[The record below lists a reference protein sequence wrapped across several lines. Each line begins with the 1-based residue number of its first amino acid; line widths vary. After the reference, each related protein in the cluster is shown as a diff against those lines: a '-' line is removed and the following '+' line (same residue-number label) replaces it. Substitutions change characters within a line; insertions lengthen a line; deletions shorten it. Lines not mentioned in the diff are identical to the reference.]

1 MNKSRGASPF
11 QENRNNN
18 IELPNAP
25 SNIIDNVFGNLM
37 KNVNAP
43 AAAAAAAPFDRAELK
58 NQRLKVP

>member
-43 AAAAAAAPFDRAELK
+43 ADAAPAAAPSNRAGPK
-58 NQRLKVP
+58 NQRL